1 MKYTKYTYLYPPRPE
16 KAIPP
21 GLLSAYEDKGWVGQY
36 KKNGTCNVT
45 FVSPTKEITV
55 MTRHNAKHKAWAPTE
70 ASNKFFKEL
79 PGNDWYV
86 FVSELLHS
94 KTPTIKDTH
103 YIFDI
108 LVHNGEHLS
117 GMTFIDRMDILASFI
132 TVDDNGQTESTDSYW
147 IVNPNVWIAKTLQL
161 GFESAFKG
169 ITSPED
175 EGLVLK
181 DPYAKLKLPFKKN
194 SNVGWMIKCRKA
206 HSNYGF

>member
-21 GLLSAYEDKGWVGQY
+21 GLLSAYEAKGWVGQY

-45 FVSPTKEITV
+45 FVSPEKEITV
-55 MTRHNAKHKAWAPTE
+55 MTRHNAKHKAWSPTV

-79 PGNDWYV
+79 PGKGWYV
-86 FVSELLHS
+86 FVTELLHN
-94 KTPTIKDTH
+94 KTPTVKDTH

-108 LVHNGEHLS
+108 LVYDGEHLS
-117 GMTFIDRMDILASFI
+117 GKTFAERMDLLATFIPENAEM
-132 TVDDNGQTESTDSYW
+132 TDSHF
-147 IVNPNVWIAKTLQL
+147 IVNPNMWIARTVAS
-161 GFESAFKG
+161 GFEDTFKE
-169 ITSPED
+169 ITTPED

-181 DPYAKLKLPFKKN
+181 DPNAKLKLPFKKN
-194 SNVGWMIKCRKA
+194 SNVGWMIKSRKS